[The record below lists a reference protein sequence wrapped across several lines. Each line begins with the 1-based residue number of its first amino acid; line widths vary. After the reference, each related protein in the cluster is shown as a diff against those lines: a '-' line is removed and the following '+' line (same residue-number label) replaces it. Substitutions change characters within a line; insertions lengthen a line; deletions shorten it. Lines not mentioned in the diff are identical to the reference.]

1 MPLFNT
7 LGAPCRLIAALAFCL
22 ACSAHADDQETA
34 AHYGFD
40 GLDVVKIDR
49 GAGPITSA
57 DMNADGLIDLIA
69 VNNAKS
75 RIELHEQ
82 KRNDLPLP
90 WHQDRLVHLHVRN
103 EPHERLVRPLHRAT
117 PRQSPHPPT
126 SALHRSARG
135 NLHAAR
141 VALTF
146 FKHNRVTE
154 LSLALPADRGARDRV
169 RVTPRH
175 RGRRL

>member
-82 KRNDLPLP
+82 KRNATPDDPMESAIG
-90 WHQDRLVHLHVRN
+90 VN
-103 EPHERLVRPLHRAT
+103 EPPPLWR
-117 PRQSPHPPT
+117 
-126 SALHRSARG
+126 
-135 NLHAAR
+135 
-141 VALTF
+141 F
-146 FKHNRVTE
+146 NRVE
-154 LSLALPADRGARDRV
+154 VPVSHQVIIPLRI
-169 RVTPRH
+169 
-175 RGRRL
+175 